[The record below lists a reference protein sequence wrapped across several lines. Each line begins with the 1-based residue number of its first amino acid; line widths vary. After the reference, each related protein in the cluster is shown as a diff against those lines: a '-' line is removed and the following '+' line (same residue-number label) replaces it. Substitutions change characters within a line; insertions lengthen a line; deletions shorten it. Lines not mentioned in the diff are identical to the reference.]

1 MFVSIWEDIGR
12 CFSFS
17 WSRLKKTRME
27 EWKEEI
33 GDQTRVDKCVKRKKE
48 IELQPSLKATVEGSE
63 IWAGIL
69 LEARGV

>member
-1 MFVSIWEDIGR
+1 
-12 CFSFS
+12 
-17 WSRLKKTRME
+17 ME